1 MRRKLTTDNRGLTL
15 VEIMVTGTLF
25 AIVLS
30 MIAQALVTG
39 SRTQAQLSHKIA
51 VHRQASM
58 ALDMLVRDAEMA
70 RYAANLRLIVGA
82 ANNPVPNV
90 FTKVQNSPIPP
101 VELWISRVEAGATL
115 YDPPEPII
123 VGYFRNT
130 DDNTL
135 RRLLYDQTGTAVL
148 AGTPADGKILARDVR
163 DFDVKIDNSG
173 FSPVLTA
180 RLKVAT
186 LNEHVVQELSLE

>member
-1 MRRKLTTDNRGLTL
+1 MKHKRSTNSRGLTL

-58 ALDMLVRDAEMA
+58 ALDSLVRDAEMA
-70 RYAANLRLIVGA
+70 RFSANIRLIEGV
-82 ANNPVPNV
+82 ANNPVPDV
-90 FTKVQNSPIPP
+90 FTQVQNLPAPP
-101 VELWISRVEAGATL
+101 VELHISRTQSGATI
-115 YDPPEPII
+115 YDVPEQIV
-123 VGYFRNT
+123 VGYFRDST
-130 DDNTL
+130 DDTL
-135 RRLLYDQTGTAVL
+135 RRVLYDDMGAII
-148 AGTPADGKILARDVR
+148 AGTPPDGKVLARDVR
-163 DFDVKIDNSG
+163 DFDVKMDLSG
-173 FSPVLTA
+173 PSPVLTA

-186 LNEHVVQELSLE
+186 LNDHVVQELSLE

>member
-1 MRRKLTTDNRGLTL
+1 M
-15 VEIMVTGTLF
+15 TGTLF

-70 RYAANLRLIVGA
+70 RYAANLRLIEGA
-82 ANNPVPNV
+82 ANNPVPDV

-101 VELWISRVEAGATL
+101 VELWISRVEAGTTL
-115 YDPPEPII
+115 YDAPLPKRRRQHATSPAIRPD
-123 VGYFRNT
+123 RNSRFGRDT
-130 DDNTL
+130 T
-135 RRLLYDQTGTAVL
+135 RRKNIGP
-148 AGTPADGKILARDVR
+148 GC
-163 DFDVKIDNSG
+163 S
-173 FSPVLTA
+173 
-180 RLKVAT
+180 
-186 LNEHVVQELSLE
+186 